1 MTRKRLVSV
10 TWPYRKQNFWRTTLS
25 IFAGSV
31 LIGGFLI
38 FALQPLPAE
47 GYSQKKPSVSKPAV
61 VGMVRYTDTAP
72 DTRFAGVSMP
82 PEHRQMVLETCD
94 AYGVDPEL
102 AFAVIWTESRYIAT
116 ADNGQCVGY
125 MQINVDNTALFAR
138 RLGVPN
144 VREPVYNIQCGVSFL
159 GELLR
164 RHGDERLA
172 LMYYNEGTAA
182 LRKWA
187 AGTRESGYTRRVAAA
202 KEAILNEQKN
212 VGRL

>member
-1 MTRKRLVSV
+1 MKN
-10 TWPYRKQNFWRTTLS
+10 NFWRTTLS
-25 IFAGSV
+25 GFVGTAAIAS
-31 LIGGFLI
+31 FLI
-38 FALQPLPAE
+38 LALQPLQAE
-47 GYSQKKPSVSKPAV
+47 RYSQKRPSVSKPAV
-61 VGMVRYTDTAP
+61 IDMVLYTDTP
-72 DTRFAGVSMP
+72 SETRFAAIKMP
-82 PEHRQMVLETCD
+82 PEHRQMVLEACD
-94 AYGVDPEL
+94 AYDVTPEL
-102 AFAVIWTESRYIAT
+102 AFAVIWTESRYTAG

-125 MQINVDNTALFAR
+125 MQINLDNTALFAR

-187 AGTRESGYTRRVAAA
+187 AGVRDTTYTRRVAAA
-202 KEAILNEQKN
+202 KEGILHGTN
-212 VGRL
+212 